1 LVATLVIKT
10 KELEIAG
17 IIEMNGVNRINNEV
31 KSKAFTGTPAF
42 ENLVNGLSI
51 LSLLSFDKE

>member
-1 LVATLVIKT
+1 MVATLVIKT

-51 LSLLSFDKE
+51 LY

>member
-1 LVATLVIKT
+1 MVATLVIKT

-31 KSKAFTGTPAF
+31 KSKAFTVTPAF
-42 ENLVNGLSI
+42 ENLVTGLSI